1 MPTFEDMKRRTQNY
15 GTIGQQIKKSSDF
28 VMQQTFQNDV
38 ATRQCYIYDYY
49 HDDQPEQQTGYDPSL
64 SRMKVPVKLK
74 FIIKEYKSAAKDDP
88 EYHIQFEPDVW
99 NSMSCKPQWFVDG
112 YEKYGVQF
120 PVGLY
125 VDIPDD
131 RGVYWKWIVFY
142 NEVANQ
148 FPKFGVVKCNYNFQW
163 VADDGVHRYI
173 RKMWGVERTQ
183 NSYTSGTWLGNKMLT
198 FDEQGKFWLPWNYIS
213 SEIKHDMRL
222 FISMLQPE
230 PYVYIISKVKN
241 TASKGI
247 ITLTVEQVEFNQFTD
262 YVNLET
268 GEMLADYYK
277 STVEPEKNQD
287 ENQKDNNTSIFNLTL
302 DTSSYDIGIGSK
314 KHIVANILDE
324 YKNILNSYVEDFE
337 WIILLDD
344 QDITDNKNLITSFE
358 QNENDLL
365 FTFIDD
371 DTYVDSVITIICK
384 YGKLSKSM
392 NFSIVY

>member
-344 QDITDNKNLITSFE
+344 QNITDNKKIITSFE

>member
-344 QDITDNKNLITSFE
+344 QDITDNKKIITSFE